1 MIGQCYD
8 GASNMRGGHNG
19 VQAKVKESR
28 LCNNL
33 DILFIRHPVFK
44 FTFVSALQYNINVMY
59 LQKLK
64 N

>member
-1 MIGQCYD
+1 
-8 GASNMRGGHNG
+8 MRGGHNG

-64 N
+64 NWP